1 MNSIREVSN
10 PRRKPMMI
18 GYKSCDDNSRQT
30 TTLPHR
36 VFFHSLSKK
45 KEEILVGF
53 HDGSVWIVGS
63 GCEIGGENGRR
74 RGEIARFGVGYKDLW
89 VDGKLAACIPRV
101 TDSSQEHPSLSRR
114 PSGVVYKTANL
125 SEISETDGMPLFFF
139 LSLFLFLFSFF
150 QIPASLSLRLL

>member
-18 GYKSCDDNSRQT
+18 GYKSCDDNSRQIT
-30 TTLPHR
+30 ILPHR
-36 VFFHSLSKK
+36 VRIFHFLSKK
-45 KEEILVGF
+45 KEETLVRFGLS
-53 HDGSVWIVGS
+53 DRVVRS
-63 GCEIGGENGRR
+63 GGENGRR

>member
-18 GYKSCDDNSRQT
+18 GYKSCDDNSRQI
-30 TTLPHR
+30 TTLPHSVR
-36 VFFHSLSKK
+36 IFQEKRGNL
-45 KEEILVGF
+45 
-53 HDGSVWIVGS
+53 GSVWIVGS

-150 QIPASLSLRLL
+150 QIPVSLSLRLL

>member
-36 VFFHSLSKK
+36 VRIFHSLSKK
-45 KEEILVGF
+45 KEETLVRFGLS
-53 HDGSVWIVGS
+53 DRVVRS
-63 GCEIGGENGRR
+63 EGEWR

-150 QIPASLSLRLL
+150 QIRASLSLRLL

>member
-10 PRRKPMMI
+10 SRRKLMMI
-18 GYKSCDDNSRQT
+18 GYKSCDDNSRQI
-30 TTLPHR
+30 TTLPHSVR
-36 VFFHSLSKK
+36 IFQEKRGNL
-45 KEEILVGF
+45 
-53 HDGSVWIVGS
+53 GSVWIVGS

>member
-18 GYKSCDDNSRQT
+18 GYKSCDDNSRQI
-30 TTLPHR
+30 TTLPHSVR
-36 VFFHSLSKK
+36 IFQEKRGNL
-45 KEEILVGF
+45 
-53 HDGSVWIVGS
+53 GSVWIVGS
-63 GCEIGGENGRR
+63 YCGCEIGGENGRR

>member
-30 TTLPHR
+30 TTLPHSVR
-36 VFFHSLSKK
+36 IFQEKRGNL
-45 KEEILVGF
+45 
-53 HDGSVWIVGS
+53 GSVWIVGS

>member
-18 GYKSCDDNSRQT
+18 GYKSCDDNSRQI
-30 TTLPHR
+30 TTLPHSVR
-36 VFFHSLSKK
+36 IFQEKRGNL
-45 KEEILVGF
+45 
-53 HDGSVWIVGS
+53 GSVWIVGS

-125 SEISETDGMPLFFF
+125 SEISETNGMPLFFF

>member
-18 GYKSCDDNSRQT
+18 GYKSCDDNSRQI
-30 TTLPHR
+30 TTLPHSVR
-36 VFFHSLSKK
+36 IFQEKRGNL
-45 KEEILVGF
+45 
-53 HDGSVWIVGS
+53 GSVWIVGS